1 MYGVYGMN
9 GGANEWVA
17 GAVSA
22 SGNIPNVEFYTSAYD
37 SSNKGDAVYETSDKS
52 GNTWDGGTYTVPG
65 SNLAFTRGADS
76 IFSFNGCKVDK
87 EMGYRAVIS
96 IPVTTPATYTV
107 TFNSNTGS
115 GTVIQ
120 TKTQIFTEG
129 VAQRLA
135 SNTFSKSG

>member
-1 MYGVYGMN
+1 MLFR
-9 GGANEWVA
+9 
-17 GAVSA
+17 SA

-37 SSNKGDAVYETSDKS
+37 SSNKGDAVYETSDES

-76 IFSFNGCKVDK
+76 IFSFNGCKMDR

-96 IPVTTPATYTV
+96 ISTTPATYTV

-115 GTVIQ
+115 GTIIQ
-120 TKTQIFTEG
+120 TTTQIFTAG
-129 VAQRLA
+129 GGQKIITYKFFLVMVK
-135 SNTFSKSG
+135 F